1 MEDIEDRII
10 KIDIETEMKTAYID
24 YSMSVIVSRALPD
37 VRDGFKP
44 VHRRV
49 LYAMNEMGNVY
60 SQPTRKSAKAV
71 GEVLAKYHPHGDSAV
86 YMTLVRLAQPW
97 NLRYTLVDGQG
108 NFGSVDGDSPAAM
121 RYTEARLTEL
131 AGEMLR
137 DIDKETVDFQNNFD
151 DTTQEPTV
159 LPTRFPNLLVNGASG
174 IAVGMATNMAPH
186 NLRECIDGC
195 VAYID
200 AGGALEVA
208 DLMRYVKAPDF
219 PTGGFIYG
227 YAGVKEAFETGRGRI
242 VLRARTEI
250 ETDSNGREN
259 IIVTEIPYQVNK
271 AQLVSDIA
279 QLVNERRIEG
289 ISNISDESSG
299 KGGMRIVIEV
309 KRDANASVVLNHL
322 FKLTPLQSYFNVNN
336 IALVK
341 GRPCLLNLK
350 QLIGEFVDHR
360 HDVVRRRSIFD
371 LRKARE
377 RAHILEGLLIAVDNI
392 DEVIH
397 IIRSSENAQE
407 AQERLRERFE
417 LSELQARAIVDMRL
431 RALTGLESDKLRA
444 EFDELMKTIQY
455 LEGLLADDNLLMQ
468 VVKDEL
474 LEVKEKFGDPRRTE
488 IVFSSEEFNPEDF
501 YADDEM
507 IITISH
513 LGYIKRT
520 PLSDFR
526 SQARGGVGSKGS
538 TTREEDFI
546 EYIYSASMHA
556 TLLLFTTKGRCFW
569 LPVYKIPEGAKSTK
583 GRAIQ
588 NILNIE
594 ADDRITACIRIKKL
608 QKDPEFVASHY
619 LVFATQQ
626 GMIKKTPLEAYSNPR
641 SKGVFAIKLNEGD
654 SVVSVRLTNGKTE
667 ILLANKGG
675 RAIRFPESKVRSMGR
690 VTTGVR
696 GMILDEGGED
706 AIVGMVALKDPEKE
720 TILVVSECGYGKRT
734 TLDSYRI
741 TNRGGKGV
749 KTMQITEK
757 TGSLVDFRS
766 VTDELDLMII
776 NRSGVAIRMPMS
788 SINVIGRATQGVKLI
803 NLSSRGDEIASV
815 CIVASEEVEA
825 EKALLKEGASDE
837 EVNLTSEI
845 DSNDYEEME
854 DDLQEQQS
862 ETEEDKTE

>member
-208 DLMRYVKAPDF
+208 DLMRYIKAPDF

-815 CIVASEEVEA
+815 CIVASEEAEA

-845 DSNDYEEME
+845 DSNDYEEIE

>member
-360 HDVVRRRSIFD
+360 HDVVRRRSSFD

-619 LVFATQQ
+619 LVFATLQ

>member
-208 DLMRYVKAPDF
+208 DLMHYIKAPDF

-619 LVFATQQ
+619 LVFATLQ

-815 CIVASEEVEA
+815 CIVASEEAEA

-845 DSNDYEEME
+845 DSNDYEEIE

>member
-10 KIDIETEMKTAYID
+10 KIDIETVMKTAYFD

-208 DLMRYVKAPDF
+208 DLMRYIKAPDF

-407 AQERLRERFE
+407 AQERLRVRFE

-815 CIVASEEVEA
+815 CIVASEEAEA

>member
-208 DLMRYVKAPDF
+208 DLMRYIKAPDF

-289 ISNISDESSG
+289 ISNISDESCG

-815 CIVASEEVEA
+815 CIVASEEAEA

>member
-208 DLMRYVKAPDF
+208 DLMRYIKAPDF

-546 EYIYSASMHA
+546 EDIYSASMHA

-815 CIVASEEVEA
+815 CIVASEEAEA
-825 EKALLKEGASDE
+825 EKALLKEDASDE

-854 DDLQEQQS
+854 DNLQEQQS

>member
-71 GEVLAKYHPHGDSAV
+71 GEVLAKYHPHDDSAV

-227 YAGVKEAFETGRGRI
+227 YTGVKEAFETGRGRI

-474 LEVKEKFGDPRRTE
+474 LEVREKFGDPRRTE

-815 CIVASEEVEA
+815 CIVASEEAEA
-825 EKALLKEGASDE
+825 EKALLKEGASGE

-845 DSNDYEEME
+845 DSNDYEEIE
-854 DDLQEQQS
+854 DDLQEQTT

>member
-208 DLMRYVKAPDF
+208 DLMRYIKAPDF

-407 AQERLRERFE
+407 AQERLRQRFD

-619 LVFATQQ
+619 LVFATLQ

-706 AIVGMVALKDPEKE
+706 AIVGMVALKDPQKE

-815 CIVASEEVEA
+815 CIVASEEAEA

>member
-71 GEVLAKYHPHGDSAV
+71 GEVLAKYHPHGDRAV

-407 AQERLRERFE
+407 AQERLRERFK

-815 CIVASEEVEA
+815 CIVASEEAEA

-845 DSNDYEEME
+845 DSNDYEEIE

>member
-392 DEVIH
+392 NEVIH

-815 CIVASEEVEA
+815 CIVASEEAEA

>member
-71 GEVLAKYHPHGDSAV
+71 GEVLAKYHPHGDRAV

-200 AGGALEVA
+200 AGGALGVA
-208 DLMRYVKAPDF
+208 DLMRYIKAPDF

-407 AQERLRERFE
+407 AQERLRQRFD

-619 LVFATQQ
+619 LVFATLQ

-815 CIVASEEVEA
+815 CIVASEEAEA

>member
-407 AQERLRERFE
+407 AQERLRQRFD

-455 LEGLLADDNLLMQ
+455 LEGILADDNLLMQ

-619 LVFATQQ
+619 LVFATLQ

-815 CIVASEEVEA
+815 CIVASEEAEA
-825 EKALLKEGASDE
+825 EKALLKEGASNE

>member
-97 NLRYTLVDGQG
+97 NLRYTLIDGQG

-407 AQERLRERFE
+407 AQERLRVRFE

-815 CIVASEEVEA
+815 CIVASEEAEA

>member
-1 MEDIEDRII
+1 MEDTEDRII

-619 LVFATQQ
+619 LVFATLQ

-815 CIVASEEVEA
+815 CIVASEEAEA

>member
-86 YMTLVRLAQPW
+86 SMTLVRLAQPW

-208 DLMRYVKAPDF
+208 DLMRYIKAPDF

-815 CIVASEEVEA
+815 CIVASEEAEA
-825 EKALLKEGASDE
+825 EKALLKEDASDE

-854 DDLQEQQS
+854 DNLQEQQS

>member
-208 DLMRYVKAPDF
+208 DLMRYIKAPDF

-407 AQERLRERFE
+407 AQERLRVRFE

-619 LVFATQQ
+619 LVFATLQ

-815 CIVASEEVEA
+815 CIVASEEAEA
-825 EKALLKEGASDE
+825 EKALLKEGASNE

>member
-208 DLMRYVKAPDF
+208 DLMRYIKAPDF

-619 LVFATQQ
+619 LVFATLQ

-815 CIVASEEVEA
+815 CIVASEEAEA

-845 DSNDYEEME
+845 DSNDYEEIE

>member
-208 DLMRYVKAPDF
+208 DLMRYIKAPDF

-619 LVFATQQ
+619 LVFATLQ

-815 CIVASEEVEA
+815 CIVASEEAEA

>member
-208 DLMRYVKAPDF
+208 DLMRYIKAPDF
-219 PTGGFIYG
+219 STGGFIYG

-619 LVFATQQ
+619 LVFATLQ

-815 CIVASEEVEA
+815 CIVASEEAEA

>member
-654 SVVSVRLTNGKTE
+654 NVVSVRLTNGKTE

-815 CIVASEEVEA
+815 CIVASEEAEA

>member
-208 DLMRYVKAPDF
+208 DLMRYIKAPDF

-815 CIVASEEVEA
+815 CIVASEEAEA
-825 EKALLKEGASDE
+825 EKALLKEDASDE